1 MFRGLFV
8 FGCKTL
14 LDTGGE
20 EECYAK
26 SRDQHVKQSALLK
39 PHKRASGQI
48 ITRHS
53 TLLSQAEFVNM

>member
-1 MFRGLFV
+1 M